1 MLVFVPF
8 PPAAADSHHHQ
19 PLGGDKGRDPTLAG
33 VTRGAGTSGTSPTY
47 PPSTSA
53 DDDAIMQRF
62 WMIKRTNV
70 LSGAVRRKMEIEGIS
85 SSRCS

>member
-1 MLVFVPF
+1 MLVFVSF
-8 PPAAADSHHHQ
+8 PPVAADSHHHQ
-19 PLGGDKGRDPTLAG
+19 PLRGDKGRDHALAG
-33 VTRGAGTSGTSPTY
+33 VTWGTGISGTSPTHT
-47 PPSTSA
+47 PSTSA

-70 LSGAVRRKMEIEGIS
+70 LSGAVRHKMEIEGIS